1 MGLGEG
7 VESSRLRPS
16 LDWWLE
22 RMSKTRDVTPENMPE
37 LMMAQALGRPESAKL
52 LARGVPG
59 RPPAS
64 GKLYRPLKVTG
75 KIREMTASDKT
86 MEGRRLPGWRGAE
99 EVLVSD
105 TSHSANEFLATV
117 TKAERAAVES
127 ELLTSKHMLF
137 ATRFGGV
144 KPAKGSEHYT
154 EYLLGL
160 SGLVLKNRVKS
171 ATKILQEMGLLTPQM
186 ERRLAEVA
194 EEGYQRAQH
203 GFATTGFQTL
213 DPRGLEPLVGKQVG
227 SRYRPHRQRAGAGA
241 TEAELRPMGETMV
254 NYINSLQ
261 KLLGSLGMLF
271 ASVFTADQLLPQG
284 GARAAVG

>member
-1 MGLGEG
+1 VKG
-7 VESSRLRPS
+7 
-16 LDWWLE
+16 
-22 RMSKTRDVTPENMPE
+22 
-37 LMMAQALGRPESAKL
+37 
-52 LARGVPG
+52 
-59 RPPAS
+59 
-64 GKLYRPLKVTG
+64 
-75 KIREMTASDKT
+75 IREMTASDKT

-127 ELLTSKHMLF
+127 ELLKSKHMLF
-137 ATRFGGV
+137 ATRFGGA
-144 KPAKGSEHYT
+144 KPVKGSEHYT

-213 DPRGLEPLVGKQVG
+213 DPRGLKPLVGKQVG

-261 KLLGSLGMLF
+261 PLLGALGMLF

-284 GARAAVG
+284 DARAAGG